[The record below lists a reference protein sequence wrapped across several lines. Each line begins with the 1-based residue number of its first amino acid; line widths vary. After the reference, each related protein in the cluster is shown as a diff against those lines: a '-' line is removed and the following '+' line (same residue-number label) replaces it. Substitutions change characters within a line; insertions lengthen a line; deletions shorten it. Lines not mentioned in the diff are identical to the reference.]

1 MKLIPYNTNLKKL
14 ILPEYG
20 RNVQQM
26 IDYCVGIADRDE
38 RTQCAY
44 RIVDAMATLFPEF
57 VGNHGDRQKL
67 WDHLN
72 IMSGFSLDVDFPYDV
87 VTEEETRKVPHPIP
101 YSRNISKRRQY
112 GKNIQLMVDR
122 VASMDE
128 SPEKEELI
136 YLVATQMKK
145 LLTLHIKEGA
155 SNERVAADLAD
166 MSEGRILLAPDYRLP
181 DFVEAAQTG
190 NAKKK
195 KKK

>member
-1 MKLIPYNTNLKKL
+1 
-14 ILPEYG
+14 
-20 RNVQQM
+20 
-26 IDYCVGIADRDE
+26 
-38 RTQCAY
+38 
-44 RIVDAMATLFPEF
+44 MATA
-57 VGNHGDRQKL
+57 
-67 WDHLN
+67 
-72 IMSGFSLDVDFPYDV
+72 
-87 VTEEETRKVPHPIP
+87 
-101 YSRNISKRRQY
+101 ISKRRQY

-145 LLTLHIKEGA
+145 FLTLHIKEGA